1 MYTGEQPAIAHCSGI
16 TSDGARVWSN
26 CYDEDVLHDMTR
38 LEFCGRSAVIR
49 RDGTIGNF
57 SLAEFL

>member
-1 MYTGEQPAIAHCSGI
+1 MMYTEEQPAIAHCSGI

-26 CYDEDVLHDMTR
+26 CYDGDVLHDMAR
-38 LEFCGRSAVIR
+38 MEFCGSTAVIR

-57 SLAEFL
+57 S